1 MAKWFVSAKRADFEE
16 IGKTFGISPVLAR
29 IIRNRDIIG
38 NSSIDKY
45 LHGSQKDYYAAGLM
59 KDMDKAAGLLWE
71 KIREG
76 KSIRI
81 IGDYD
86 VDGICASCILKK
98 GLTLCGA
105 TVDTV
110 IPHRIK
116 DGYGI
121 NEQLI
126 RDASEEGIDTLITCD
141 NGIAA
146 ASQFA
151 YAASL
156 GLTCVITDHHEVP
169 YEWEGEEKRYIL
181 PQAAAVVDPKQEDCT
196 YPNKNICGAGIAWK
210 LVEKLWEQINAP
222 TEAHQEILELAAVAT
237 VCDVMVLLDE
247 NRILVKEGLA
257 SMAKAANPGL
267 AALFKVH
274 DIDPTQVSAYH
285 LGFVIGPCLNAT
297 GRLDTAKRALELLE
311 ASDPREVVWKASELK
326 KLNESRKELTGQQ
339 LEAAIAIVEK
349 EGWQHQ
355 PVILVYLP
363 DCHESLAGIIAG
375 RLKERYY
382 RPVFVLTPSEE
393 GVKGSGRSIEG
404 YHMYEEMTRC
414 KELFLRYGGHRLAAG
429 LSIEADKI
437 ELLRQTLNQNCPLA
451 IEDMEE
457 KILID
462 VPMPLSRVTKDF
474 LEELKLLE
482 PFGMGN
488 PKPLFGQKNLHFL
501 SVKLMGKNRNMAR
514 FVAED
519 EEKNR
524 FMLVLFSNW
533 EGFKEDVEKKY
544 GAKRAA
550 AWIEG
555 GQDEAIEMSITYYPS
570 LNTFRGRQELQFIIQ
585 NWC

>member
-16 IGKTFGISPVLAR
+16 IGKAFGISPVLAR

-38 NSSIDKY
+38 NEAIEKY
-45 LHGSQKDYYAAGLM
+45 LYGSKKDYYAADLM
-59 KDMDKAAGLLWE
+59 KDMDKAVGLLWE
-71 KIREG
+71 KIRAG
-76 KSIRI
+76 KPIRI

-86 VDGICASCILKK
+86 VDGICSACILKK
-98 GLTLCGA
+98 GLKLCGA
-105 TVDTV
+105 VVDTV

-126 RDASEEGIDTLITCD
+126 RDAAEEGIDTLITCD

-146 ASQFA
+146 RQQLTC
-151 YAASL
+151 AASL
-156 GLTCVITDHHEVP
+156 GLTCIITDHHEVP
-169 YEWEGEEKRYIL
+169 YELKEGKKQYIL
-181 PQAAAVVDPKQEDCT
+181 PQAAAVVDPKQENCT

-210 LVEKLWEQINAP
+210 LVERLWEQISVP
-222 TEAHQEILELAAVAT
+222 TKAHREILELAAVAT
-237 VCDVMVLLDE
+237 VCDVMILLDE

-257 SMAKAANPGL
+257 SMAEAANPGL
-267 AALFKVH
+267 AALLKVH
-274 DIDPTQVSAYH
+274 DIDPKQVSAYH
-285 LGFVIGPCLNAT
+285 LGFTIGPCLNAT

-311 ASDPREVVWKASELK
+311 CKDQREAIWKAAELK
-326 KLNESRKELTGQQ
+326 KLNESRKEMTQQQ
-339 LEAAIAIVEK
+339 LDKAIAIVEK
-349 EGWQHQ
+349 EGWQKQ
-355 PVILVYLP
+355 SVILVYLP

-414 KELFLRYGGHRLAAG
+414 KELFLKYGGHRLAAG
-429 LSIEADKI
+429 LSLEEDKI
-437 ELLRQTLNQNCPLA
+437 ELLRQTLNQNCRLSD
-451 IEDMEE
+451 EEMEE

-462 VPMPLSRVTKDF
+462 VPMPLSFVTKGF

-501 SVKLMGKNRNMAR
+501 SVKLMGKSRNMAR
-514 FVAED
+514 FTVED
-519 EEKNR
+519 GENNR
-524 FMLVLFSNW
+524 FMLVLFKDW
-533 EGFKEDVEKKY
+533 EQFREDIEKKY
-544 GAKRAA
+544 GKTKVIS
-550 AWIEG
+550 WIEQ
-555 GQDEAIEMSITYYPS
+555 GQDEVIIMDITYYPS
-570 LNTFRGRQELQFIIQ
+570 LNTFRGRQTLQYILQ
-585 NWC
+585 NWN